1 MRDFVLSCD
10 TMLRVAAEHAAG
22 TGDDCLLLEL
32 GAETGA
38 LSEAILTHGS
48 FRATESIDI
57 DPETLEHSPS
67 RLVRYGDKFR
77 FEVPTLSLCR
87 PATSSRHCLPLNMS
101 RQWI

>member
-1 MRDFVLSCD
+1 
-10 TMLRVAAEHAAG
+10 MLRVAAEHAAG